1 MPYFKRTLIKLIE
14 KFINIYNTKS
24 FFYQTNQLIYFF
36 CQSWRSLTRET
47 NPSRVRQHRIRE
59 VMQWPQWISDVGRP
73 IIKIDR
79 FLSARISF
87 DPRLPFPRPPLVDGI
102 MHALG
107 SDYGSSPRRSIDHCD
122 CSKEACHGGEL
133 ILQTPVPIMC
143 TKDHHESDARF
154 TIHSSPSGFWSMH
167 HMPISHWA
175 STWTKYRS
183 RRGER
188 LSFIKRQH
196 MAGPTGEEPPSYSY
210 HVFLSLL
217 SCPRTYC

>member
-1 MPYFKRTLIKLIE
+1 
-14 KFINIYNTKS
+14 
-24 FFYQTNQLIYFF
+24 
-36 CQSWRSLTRET
+36 
-47 NPSRVRQHRIRE
+47 
-59 VMQWPQWISDVGRP
+59 MQWPQWISDVGRP

-79 FLSARISF
+79 FLSARISS
-87 DPRLPFPRPPLVDGI
+87 DPRLSFPRPPLVDGI

-107 SDYGSSPRRSIDHCD
+107 SDSGVWIIIETIDRPLWWLKGSMPWGRTYSLDPGSNHVHQGPPRKRRT
-122 CSKEACHGGEL
+122 L
-133 ILQTPVPIMC
+133 YY
-143 TKDHHESDARF
+143 
-154 TIHSSPSGFWSMH
+154 SSPSGFWSMH

-210 HVFLSLL
+210 MSFFRCYLARGHTARTGMKTDQKRTDITDIIFVFIFMF
-217 SCPRTYC
+217 RFKHE